1 MKGNNQNTLMM
12 SHERNIY
19 DIILKLRTKTKKQ
32 ACNKQRQLVKK
43 TMRETCEENYERPRT
58 RQI

>member
-1 MKGNNQNTLMM
+1 MM

-19 DIILKLRTKTKKQ
+19 DIIMKLRTKTKKQ

-43 TMRETCEENYERPRT
+43 TMKDQKQDKYKSF
-58 RQI
+58 